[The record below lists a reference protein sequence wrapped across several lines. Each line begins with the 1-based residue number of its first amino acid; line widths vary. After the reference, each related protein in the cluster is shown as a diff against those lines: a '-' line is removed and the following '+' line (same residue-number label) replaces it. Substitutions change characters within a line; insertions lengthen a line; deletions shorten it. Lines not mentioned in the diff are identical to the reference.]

1 MAIPVWYFNFAF
13 AKQGQECGDLSWHGV
28 VNGHVAWC
36 VTVCVVCN
44 CVWCVTVCGVCVP
57 GVVVN
62 GHVACSLFR
71 PRKDQYAA
79 CVPACAHSFQHEKI
93 HVMPVW
99 CLFFKMRSII

>member
-1 MAIPVWYFNFAF
+1 MAIPVWYFHSAF

-36 VTVCVVCN
+36 VWCLTVCVCVC
-44 CVWCVTVCGVCVP
+44 
-57 GVVVN
+57 VVVN

-79 CVPACAHSFQHEKI
+79 CVCAHSFQHEKI
-93 HVMPVW
+93 HEMPV
-99 CLFFKMRSII
+99 L